1 MGPWATELW
10 RRRQWLRSVWRR
22 SVARFLLHFKWGPLG
37 RVFLVAL
44 ISLARSCVFCI
55 QLGLGALFLSP
66 HLSPLS
72 RWCNSLNAHPN
83 QYMEDLSYLL
93 SNWFWSSRLRSVSH
107 QLNQGDE
114 AETQAQEQRNAT
126 VKEIF
131 DRLDVPGLS
140 FSVCEH
146 CIFMGFSKIYE
157 ILMPNNLF
165 LFFLLSLSLSIS
177 IYVDN
182 MSKIFWA
189 WCLMR
194 YCRGKKIWE
203 LSFESV

>member
-1 MGPWATELW
+1 
-10 RRRQWLRSVWRR
+10 
-22 SVARFLLHFKWGPLG
+22 
-37 RVFLVAL
+37 
-44 ISLARSCVFCI
+44 
-55 QLGLGALFLSP
+55 
-66 HLSPLS
+66 
-72 RWCNSLNAHPN
+72 
-83 QYMEDLSYLL
+83 MEDLSYLL
-93 SNWFWSSRLRSVSH
+93 SNWFCSSRLRSVSH

-165 LFFLLSLSLSIS
+165 LFFSSLSLSLYLYI
-177 IYVDN
+177 
-182 MSKIFWA
+182 
-189 WCLMR
+189 R
-194 YCRGKKIWE
+194 R
-203 LSFESV
+203 